1 MKSMKTAKHNQ
12 TMGWLM
18 FISTA
23 VMLLSTAVGRG
34 ASVSGSNTGNVTIPD
49 AGGYVSS
56 TIAISSAPA
65 GSVVTSIDVNF
76 KCTHT
81 YSGDLTV
88 DLNADSTG
96 SLGNRNLWNRE
107 GGSADNPTRTTT
119 GITTFNGLSVNRTWY
134 LYAKDFVAGDSGYID
149 EWTITINYST
159 PNTTPTSGL
168 ANQYR
173 TDSGAAIPLGGTIP
187 SGVNVNF
194 KATVNDADGD
204 TVKLEVELRQLPAT
218 FTGVATHSSGFV
230 SSGSQATTATASG
243 LAAGNWGWRYRVVDS
258 RGAAG
263 NWSSVG
269 NPDFVV
275 QAANQTPTSGLANQ
289 YRTDSGAAIPLGG
302 TIPSG
307 VNVNFKATVN
317 DADGDTVKLEV
328 ELRQLPATFTGVATH
343 SSGLVSSGSQATTA
357 TASGLAA
364 GNWGWRYRVVDSR
377 GAAGSWSSVGNPD
390 FVVQA
395 ANQTPTSGLAN
406 QYRTDSGAAI
416 PLGGTIPSGV
426 NVNFKATVNDADG
439 DTVKLEVELRQLPAT
454 FTGVATHSSGFV
466 SSGSQ
471 ATTATASGLA
481 AGNWGWRY
489 RVVDSRGATGNWSS
503 VGNPDFVVQ
512 AANQTPTS
520 GLANQYRTDTGA
532 AIPLG
537 SAIPTGINV
546 NFKATLNDADGDT
559 VKLEVELRQLPATFT
574 GAATH
579 SSSFVTSGTQATTA
593 TATGLA
599 AGNWGWRYRVVDDRG
614 AAGNWSSVGNPDFI
628 VQATVTPAITS
639 VSPNPVT
646 GSNSQQ
652 PFTINGNN
660 FVSGCN
666 VTLRDLSTGEVFPN
680 RAISSFS
687 ANQIVVNPNFT
698 TAAHNWSVEVINPGG
713 ATSGQFNFTVGA
725 PVATPTITGVSPN
738 PVTGSS
744 SAQPFT
750 ILGNNFASGCNVTL
764 RDLSAG
770 QSFPNRAI
778 SSFSANQI
786 IINPNF
792 TTAAHNWSVEV
803 INPNGASS
811 GQYAFAVVAPGGGF
825 YLSFP
830 LANRTPYT
838 ATINSVFDHATGS
851 GVVIAFTG
859 EKGEEQY
866 GRLSQSDPSFKQ
878 ANGNNFSVTGNGHY
892 SGGGFPNYLSYDG
905 HQGFDYRTRDA
916 DQDPVNGRVNVMAAA
931 PGVVHWIAGSQYNT
945 IEIDHGGGYTTRYL
959 HLYSRQ
965 AGLDGVTVTRGQVIG
980 ISGDTGSL
988 GSPHLHFEVRLN
1000 GVAVDPYGW
1009 SGVGTDPYKTA
1020 TGIESVNLWN
1030 EPQGCTYVVSPVS
1043 RSHGS
1048 AADSGTFS
1056 ITAGTGCTWTATPNA
1071 VWITI
1076 NSGSSGSGNGTVS
1089 YSVTA
1094 NTGSGIRTG
1103 TINVQGTAFTIS
1115 QAGVAGDRIYGV
1127 DVSSVGQGTIT
1138 PSQWSQVKNSGKS
1151 FAWIR
1156 ASKGNADS
1164 DGNCR
1169 FLDPKFYSNISN
1181 AKAAGLI
1188 AGAYH
1193 VGNVVQHSAVE
1204 EAAFFVS
1211 VAGDYIKP
1219 GHLRPVLDLESHSC
1233 GDPASLGA
1241 SALSTWVD
1249 QWATEVQRL
1258 TGVSPIIYCNQ
1269 SFLVNLQSSIA
1280 QKYDLWVAKF
1290 TENPESAVSVTP
1302 WSDWTAFQYSQ
1313 SGSVGGISPVDLNV
1327 FRGTLAEFQNR
1338 LVIPMP
1344 QITGIG
1350 GGGIQPPSNGQFQF
1364 EVSAPSQ
1371 QQVILQ
1377 ASDDLA
1383 TWTDVGAVIIVNGK
1397 ATFTDSD
1404 ANAHPKRFYR
1414 PKP

>member
-1 MKSMKTAKHNQ
+1 MKTKLIPLGVLA
-12 TMGWLM
+12 TV
-18 FISTA
+18 F
-23 VMLLSTAVGRG
+23 LLAFASVGRG

-65 GSVVTSIDVNF
+65 GSVVTSIDVYF

-81 YSGDLTV
+81 FSGDLTV

-149 EWTITINYST
+149 EWTITVYYSN
-159 PNTTPTSGL
+159 PVTPTISSVSPAQPVATGSSQAFTVTGADFSGTATVDL
-168 ANQYR
+168 EDVTTSEQFYNR
-173 TDSGAAIPLGGTIP
+173 TVSSRSGSTGITINPNFGT
-187 SGVNVNF
+187 
-194 KATVNDADGD
+194 ATVNHSWRVRVNNGATSSSWFNF
-204 TVKLEVELRQLPAT
+204 TVVPPTVTPTISSVSPAQP
-218 FTGVATHSSGFV
+218 VATGSAQSFTISGADFIATATVDLEDVTTSEQFYNRTV
-230 SSGSQATTATASG
+230 SSRSGSTGITI
-243 LAAGNWGWRYRVVDS
+243 
-258 RGAAG
+258 
-263 NWSSVG
+263 
-269 NPDFVV
+269 NPNF
-275 QAANQTPTSGLANQ
+275 
-289 YRTDSGAAIPLGG
+289 G
-302 TIPSG
+302 T
-307 VNVNFKATVN
+307 ATVN
-317 DADGDTVKLEV
+317 HSWRVRVNNGATSSSWFNFTVV
-328 ELRQLPATFTGVATH
+328 PPTVTPTISSVSPAQPVATGAAQPFTITGADFIGTATVDLEDVTT
-343 SSGLVSSGSQATTA
+343 SEQFYNRTVSSRSGSTGITI
-357 TASGLAA
+357 
-364 GNWGWRYRVVDSR
+364 
-377 GAAGSWSSVGNPD
+377 NPN
-390 FVVQA
+390 F
-395 ANQTPTSGLAN
+395 
-406 QYRTDSGAAI
+406 
-416 PLGGTIPSGV
+416 GT
-426 NVNFKATVNDADG
+426 ATVNHSWRVRVNNGATPSSWFNF
-439 DTVKLEVELRQLPAT
+439 TVVPPAVT
-454 FTGVATHSSGFV
+454 PTISSVSPAQPVATGSSQAFTVTGADFSGTATVDLEDVTTSEQFYNRTV
-466 SSGSQ
+466 SSRSGS
-471 ATTATASGLA
+471 TGITINPNFGTATVNHS
-481 AGNWGWRY
+481 WRV
-489 RVVDSRGATGNWSS
+489 RVNNGATPSS
-503 VGNPDFVVQ
+503 WFNFTVV
-512 AANQTPTS
+512 P
-520 GLANQYRTDTGA
+520 
-532 AIPLG
+532 P
-537 SAIPTGINV
+537 
-546 NFKATLNDADGDT
+546 
-559 VKLEVELRQLPATFT
+559 
-574 GAATH
+574 
-579 SSSFVTSGTQATTA
+579 
-593 TATGLA
+593 
-599 AGNWGWRYRVVDDRG
+599 
-614 AAGNWSSVGNPDFI
+614 
-628 VQATVTPAITS
+628 TVTPTISS
-639 VSPNPVT
+639 VSPASPI
-646 GSNSQQ
+646 GSNSSQ

-660 FVSGCN
+660 FVSGCT
-666 VTLRDLSTGEVFPN
+666 VTLRDLSTSEVFPN
-680 RAISSFS
+680 RAIGSFS
-687 ANQIVVNPNFT
+687 SSQIVINPNFT
-698 TAAHNWSVEVINPGG
+698 TAAHNWSVEIINPGG
-713 ATSGQFNFTVGA
+713 ASSGQFNFTVGA
-725 PVATPTITGVSPN
+725 PAATPTITGVNPN

-770 QSFPNRAI
+770 QTFPNRAI

-786 IINPNF
+786 VINPNF

-851 GVVIAFTG
+851 GVVITFTG

-965 AGLDGVTVTRGQVIG
+965 AGLDGVTVTRGQVVG
-980 ISGDTGSL
+980 ISGDTGVT
-988 GSPHLHFEVRLN
+988 GSPHLHFEARLN

-1020 TGIESVNLWN
+1020 TGVESVNLWN

-1048 AADSGTFS
+1048 GADSGTFS
-1056 ITAGTGCTWTATPNA
+1056 ITAGTGCAWTATPNA
-1071 VWITI
+1071 AWITI
-1076 NSGSSGSGNGTVS
+1076 NSGGSGSGNGTVN
-1089 YSVTA
+1089 YSVSA
-1094 NTGSGIRTG
+1094 NTGSARTG
-1103 TINVQGTAFTIS
+1103 TINVQGTAFTVS
-1115 QAGVAGDRIYGV
+1115 QTGVVAGDRIYGV
-1127 DVSSVGQGTIT
+1127 DVSSIGQGTIT
-1138 PSQWSQVKNSGKS
+1138 PSQWTQVKTSGKS

-1169 FLDPKFYSNISN
+1169 FLDPKFYSNIGN

-1193 VGNVVQHSAVE
+1193 VGNVIQHSAVE

-1269 SFLVNLQSSIA
+1269 VFLVNLQSSLG

-1290 TENPESAVSVTP
+1290 TENPESAVAVAP

-1313 SGSVGGISPVDLNV
+1313 TGSVGGISPIDLNV
-1327 FRGTLAEFQNR
+1327 FRGTLQEFQTR

-1344 QITGIG
+1344 QITGVG